1 MGKMA
6 TEVTVPTDP
15 PVVEGPYLV
24 PASDLKKRGWRGIM
38 RTVQERGTVVVTN
51 HDRAEAVILGVRE
64 YEALRTKAAEADARA
79 ESELDLLRLQFDE
92 RLKALRAPDAGKKL
106 RSMMRGSA
114 KLSGKVKAGAGY

>member
-1 MGKMA
+1 M
-6 TEVTVPTDP
+6 PTDP
-15 PVVEGPYLV
+15 LVVEGPYLV
-24 PASDLKKRGWRGIM
+24 PASDLKKRGWRGMM

-51 HDRAEAVILGVRE
+51 HNRAEAVILGVRE

-114 KLSGKVKAGAGY
+114 KLGGKVKVGTGH